1 LRGTGEEGKEVF
13 MISGAE
19 GKMRVVM
26 GKGGIM
32 EIVNER

>member
-1 LRGTGEEGKEVF
+1 VTGEEGKEVF
-13 MISGAE
+13 MISGVE

-32 EIVNER
+32 EIVNGR